1 MNSINSAMDIDEQKG
16 HEDPLL
22 EFIDYARS
30 VLSPETD
37 ENLDPNQNG
46 AETSTR
52 PSWNWTASRILKTCS
67 AYSSG
72 VTTAIL
78 LSDLA
83 QVLPLIEFLSLS
95 LCLVAEKC
103 GEMKERNNM
112 RVCVWFLIGVERA
125 A

>member
-1 MNSINSAMDIDEQKG
+1 MDIDEQKD

-22 EFIDYARS
+22 KFIDYARS
-30 VLSPETD
+30 VLSPEAD
-37 ENLDPNQNG
+37 ENLDPNQNE

-67 AYSSG
+67 SYSSG

-83 QVLPLIEFLSLS
+83 QVLPLMEFLSLYLS

-103 GEMKERNNM
+103 GHMKERNSM